1 MQRGE
6 HRAHIFDMGSKILL
20 LALLALLGV
29 SIAFMVY
36 GWQLGAGANISGF
49 GWGSMAFGIIA
60 TLLVGCGLMAAV
72 FYSSRHGYDD
82 GSAQD
87 RDRTHKDKTD

>member
-1 MQRGE
+1 
-6 HRAHIFDMGSKILL
+6 MGSKLLL

-36 GWQLGAGANISGF
+36 GWQLGAGAEISGF
-49 GWGSMAFGIIA
+49 GWGSMAFGILA

-72 FYSSRHGYDD
+72 FYSSRHGYDE
-82 GSAQD
+82 GAAQD
-87 RDRTHKDKTD
+87 RESAKKDEGD

>member
-1 MQRGE
+1 
-6 HRAHIFDMGSKILL
+6 MGSKLLL

-36 GWQLGAGANISGF
+36 GWQLGAGADISGF

-60 TLLVGCGLMAAV
+60 TLVVGCGLMAAV
-72 FYSSRHGYDD
+72 FYSSRRGYDE
-82 GSAQD
+82 GAVQD
-87 RDRTHKDKTD
+87 HDRRSREQQD

>member
-1 MQRGE
+1 
-6 HRAHIFDMGSKILL
+6 MGSKLL
-20 LALLALLGV
+20 LLSLLALLGV

-49 GWGSMAFGIIA
+49 GWASMAFGVIA

-72 FYSSRHGYDD
+72 FFSSRYGYDD
-82 GSAQD
+82 DAVGRRDATD
-87 RDRTHKDKTD
+87 RDKED